1 MNNTCK
7 LLYSFALAWYSVNTH
22 MASSIFFAKKK
33 NFHQTS
39 NTHHASLSIFDNHFL
54 LVNA

>member
-22 MASSIFFAKKK
+22 MASSIFLQSKHIFTK
-33 NFHQTS
+33 HQIHTMPR
-39 NTHHASLSIFDNHFL
+39 
-54 LVNA
+54 